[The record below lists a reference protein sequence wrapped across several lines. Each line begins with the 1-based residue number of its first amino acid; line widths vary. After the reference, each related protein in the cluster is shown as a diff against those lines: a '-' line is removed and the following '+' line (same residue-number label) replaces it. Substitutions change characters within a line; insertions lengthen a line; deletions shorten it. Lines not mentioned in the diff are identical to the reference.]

1 MALEIERKFLVNSD
15 NYKLNAKSVE
25 IKQAYLSI
33 DKAMAI
39 RVRIENIQASIN
51 IKSKKTER
59 TNYEFEYVIPLD
71 EARSLIGMSSYDVIE
86 KTRFLAEYK
95 DKIWEVDEFH
105 KENKGLW
112 LAEIELE
119 SENELFSLP
128 EWIKKEVTGDQKYFN
143 AYLSENPFKFWNNE

>member
-71 EARSLIGMSSYDVIE
+71 EARSLIGMSSYGVIE

-105 KENKGLW
+105 GNNQGLIV
-112 LAEIELE
+112 AEIELDTEDE
-119 SENELFSLP
+119 SFDFP
-128 EWIKKEVTGDQKYFN
+128 DWIGEEVTADFR
-143 AYLSENPFKFWNNE
+143 YLNSNLAKSPFKSW

>member
-1 MALEIERKFLVNSD
+1 MALEIERKFLVTSD

-71 EARSLIGMSSYDVIE
+71 EARSLIGMSSYGLIE
-86 KTRFLAEYK
+86 KTRFMVEYK
-95 DKIWEVDEFH
+95 GKIWEVDECYGD
-105 KENKGLW
+105 NQGLIV
-112 LAEIELE
+112 AEIELDTE
-119 SENELFSLP
+119 GEHFDFPDWLGE
-128 EWIKKEVTGDQKYFN
+128 EVTTDFR
-143 AYLSENPFKFWNNE
+143 YLNSNLAKSPFKSW

>member
-1 MALEIERKFLVNSD
+1 MALEIERKFLVTSD
-15 NYKLNAKSVE
+15 NYRLNSKSVE

-71 EARSLIGMSSYDVIE
+71 EARSLIGMSSYGVIE

-105 KENKGLW
+105 GNNQGLIV
-112 LAEIELE
+112 AEIELDTEDE
-119 SENELFSLP
+119 SFDFP
-128 EWIKKEVTGDQKYFN
+128 DWIGEEVTTDFR
-143 AYLSENPFKFWNNE
+143 YLNSNLAKSPFKSW

>member
-1 MALEIERKFLVNSD
+1 MALEIERKFLVTSD

-33 DKAMAI
+33 DKVMAI

-105 KENKGLW
+105 GNNQGLIV
-112 LAEIELE
+112 AEIELDTEDE
-119 SENELFSLP
+119 SFDFP
-128 EWIKKEVTGDQKYFN
+128 DWIGEEVTADFR
-143 AYLSENPFKFWNNE
+143 YLNSNLAKSPFKSW

>member
-1 MALEIERKFLVNSD
+1 MALEIERKFLVTSD

-71 EARSLIGMSSYDVIE
+71 EARSLIGMSSYGLIE
-86 KTRFLAEYK
+86 KTRFMVEYK
-95 DKIWEVDEFH
+95 GKIWEVDEFYGD
-105 KENKGLW
+105 NQGLIV
-112 LAEIELE
+112 AEIELDTE
-119 SENELFSLP
+119 DEHFDFP
-128 EWIKKEVTGDQKYFN
+128 DWIGEEVTTDFR
-143 AYLSENPFKFWNNE
+143 YLNSNLAKSPFKSW

>member
-1 MALEIERKFLVNSD
+1 MALEIERKFLVTSD

-51 IKSKKTER
+51 IKSKKTEK

-71 EARSLIGMSSYDVIE
+71 EARSLIGMSSYGLIK
-86 KTRFLAEYK
+86 KTRFMVEYK
-95 DKIWEVDEFH
+95 GKIWEVDEFYGD
-105 KENKGLW
+105 NQGLIV
-112 LAEIELE
+112 AEIELDTE
-119 SENELFSLP
+119 DEHFDFP
-128 EWIKKEVTGDQKYFN
+128 DWIGEEVTTDFR
-143 AYLSENPFKFWNNE
+143 YLNSNLAKSPFKFW

>member
-33 DKAMAI
+33 DKVMAI

-71 EARSLIGMSSYDVIE
+71 HNLQE
-86 KTRFLAEYK
+86 
-95 DKIWEVDEFH
+95 
-105 KENKGLW
+105 
-112 LAEIELE
+112 
-119 SENELFSLP
+119 
-128 EWIKKEVTGDQKYFN
+128 
-143 AYLSENPFKFWNNE
+143 

>member
-1 MALEIERKFLVNSD
+1 MALEIERKFLVTSD

-71 EARSLIGMSSYDVIE
+71 EARLLIGMSSYGLIE
-86 KTRFLAEYK
+86 KTRFMAEYK
-95 DKIWEVDEFH
+95 GKIWEVDEFYGD
-105 KENKGLW
+105 NQGLIV
-112 LAEIELE
+112 AEIELDTE
-119 SENELFSLP
+119 DEHFDFP
-128 EWIKKEVTGDQKYFN
+128 DWIGEEVTTDFR
-143 AYLSENPFKFWNNE
+143 YLNSNLAKSPFKSW